1 MQIFD
6 NMTSFQT
13 PIDEK
18 IFDIYDINVRR
29 QPSETE
35 YKCLIGAVIYCLPT
49 QPGIAFAINL
59 LASRAPTHTISDY
72 VRLLRLVKYLQKDTE
87 RGIHIRW
94 SRNFELNTFC
104 DANWLLDT
112 QNSTS
117 YYCSIIRLG
126 ENILVMNS
134 KKIKGV
140 MTSSTEAEQFSIFE
154 LAKSIE
160 YWRFYLSEIQHK
172 MRKPTIIY
180 QDNASAIII
189 SNTLDKNFKKVKY
202 FLMRINKVN
211 NLVQQDVIELIW
223 LETLNQLAD
232 IGTKPTTPKRFNYLD
247 ERLRG
252 VVKMLLSAPMDLE
265 DFGVSKV

>member
-1 MQIFD
+1 
-6 NMTSFQT
+6 
-13 PIDEK
+13 
-18 IFDIYDINVRR
+18 
-29 QPSETE
+29 
-35 YKCLIGAVIYCLPT
+35 
-49 QPGIAFAINL
+49 
-59 LASRAPTHTISDY
+59 
-72 VRLLRLVKYLQKDTE
+72 
-87 RGIHIRW
+87 
-94 SRNFELNTFC
+94 
-104 DANWLLDT
+104 
-112 QNSTS
+112 
-117 YYCSIIRLG
+117 
-126 ENILVMNS
+126 MNS